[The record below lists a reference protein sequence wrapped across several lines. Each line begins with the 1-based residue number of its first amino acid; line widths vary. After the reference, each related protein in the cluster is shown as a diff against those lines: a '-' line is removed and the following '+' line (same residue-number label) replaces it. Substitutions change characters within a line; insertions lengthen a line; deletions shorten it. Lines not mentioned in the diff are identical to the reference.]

1 MEKPSKRFTLNE
13 TDWKAIVRGAG
24 VALGSALIT
33 YLIELLPSV
42 DFGEM
47 TPMVVA
53 IAGILLNSGR
63 KYLAGK

>member
-13 TDWKAIVRGAG
+13 TDWKAIARGAS

-33 YLIELLPSV
+33 YLIELLPNV
-42 DFGEM
+42 DFGEY

>member
-13 TDWKAIVRGAG
+13 TDWKAIARGAG
-24 VALGSALIT
+24 VAIGSALIT
-33 YLIELLPSV
+33 YLLELLPSV

-53 IAGILLNSGR
+53 IAGILLNSAR
-63 KYLAGK
+63 KYIGGK